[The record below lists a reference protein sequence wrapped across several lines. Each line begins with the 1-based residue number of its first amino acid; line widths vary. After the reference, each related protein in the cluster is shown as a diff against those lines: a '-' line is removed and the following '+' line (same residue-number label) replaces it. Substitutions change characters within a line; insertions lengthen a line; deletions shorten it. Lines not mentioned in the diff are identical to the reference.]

1 MNKEELEKLMCDVN
15 DLIAIFENNMP
26 VTNEGFDI
34 EKIKTTVS
42 QMAEKSIENAEE
54 RKEFLSWMENHE
66 FYTSPASTRFHGNF
80 DGGLCVHSIQVA
92 YQALKFTGAF
102 FIDFMKTVHA
112 EKYNFTAG
120 DIFVAAIAHDF
131 CKAVFYS
138 TSFRNTKDIF
148 GNWKKTP
155 YFTVKDGNRN
165 LGHGNE
171 SVLLLLET
179 MPSYLKKRHVLE
191 AISRHMGFS
200 DVTDTEMMNYSNFL
214 ENPLVLLIQ
223 MADQTASGWYN
234 Y

>member
-1 MNKEELEKLMCDVN
+1 MNKEEFEKLLCDVN
-15 DLIAIFENNMP
+15 DLISIYDNNSP
-26 VTNEGFDI
+26 ITNDGFDI
-34 EKIKTTVS
+34 EKIKLTIK
-42 QMAEKSIENAEE
+42 QMAEKCIENKEE
-54 RKEFLSWMENHE
+54 CAAFLQWMEQHE
-66 FYTSPASTRFHGNF
+66 YYTSPASTRFHGNF
-80 DGGLCVHSIQVA
+80 EGRLCVHSLQVA

-112 EKYNFTAG
+112 EKYTFKAE
-120 DIFVAAIAHDF
+120 DIFVSAIAHDF
-131 CKAVFYS
+131 CKAGFYQ

-155 YFTVKDGNRN
+155 YYTVKDGNRN

-179 MPSYLKKRHVLE
+179 MPSYLKKRHVIE
-191 AISRHMGFS
+191 AVSRHMGFS

-214 ENPLVLLIQ
+214 ENPLVLLLQ

>member
-1 MNKEELEKLMCDVN
+1 MNKEEFEKLLCDVN
-15 DLIAIFENNMP
+15 DLISIYDNNSP
-26 VTNEGFDI
+26 ITNDGFDI
-34 EKIKTTVS
+34 EKIKLTIK
-42 QMAEKSIENAEE
+42 QMAEKCIENKEE
-54 RKEFLSWMENHE
+54 CAAFLQWMEQHE
-66 FYTSPASTRFHGNF
+66 YYTSPASTRFHGNF
-80 DGGLCVHSIQVA
+80 EGGLCVHSLQAA

-112 EKYNFTAG
+112 EKYTFKAE
-120 DIFVAAIAHDF
+120 DIFVSAIAHDF
-131 CKAVFYS
+131 CKAGFYQ

-155 YFTVKDGNRN
+155 YYTVKDGNRN

-179 MPSYLKKRHVLE
+179 MPSYLKKRHVIE
-191 AISRHMGFS
+191 AVSRHMGFS

-214 ENPLVLLIQ
+214 ENPLVLLLQ

>member
-1 MNKEELEKLMCDVN
+1 MNKESFEKLLCEVN
-15 DLIAIFENNMP
+15 ELISIYENNMP
-26 VTNEGFDI
+26 ITNESFDI
-34 EKIKTTVS
+34 EKIQLTIK
-42 QMAEKSIENAEE
+42 QMSEKCISNKEE
-54 RKEFLSWMENHE
+54 CASFLNWMQEHE
-66 FYTSPASTRFHGNF
+66 YYTSPASTRFHGNF
-80 DGGLCVHSIQVA
+80 EGGLCVHSLTVA

-102 FIDFMKTVHA
+102 MIDFMKTKHS
-112 EKYNFTAG
+112 EKYSIEAE
-120 DIFVAAIAHDF
+120 DIFVTAIAHDF
-131 CKAVFYS
+131 CKSGFYQ

-148 GNWKKTP
+148 GNWKKTA
-155 YFTVKDGNRN
+155 YYTVKDNNRN

-179 MPSYLKKRHVLE
+179 MPSYLKKRNVIE

-223 MADQTASGWYN
+223 MADQSASGWYN

>member
-1 MNKEELEKLMCDVN
+1 
-15 DLIAIFENNMP
+15 
-26 VTNEGFDI
+26 
-34 EKIKTTVS
+34 
-42 QMAEKSIENAEE
+42 
-54 RKEFLSWMENHE
+54 MEQHE
-66 FYTSPASTRFHGNF
+66 YYTSPASTRFHGNF
-80 DGGLCVHSIQVA
+80 EGGLCVHSLQVA

-112 EKYNFTAG
+112 EKYTFKAE
-120 DIFVAAIAHDF
+120 DIFVSAIAHDF
-131 CKAVFYS
+131 CKAGFYQ
-138 TSFRNTKDIF
+138 TSFRNSKDIF

-155 YFTVKDGNRN
+155 YYTVKDGNRN

-179 MPSYLKKRHVLE
+179 MPSYLKKRHVIE
-191 AISRHMGFS
+191 AVSRHMGFS

-214 ENPLVLLIQ
+214 ENPLVLLLQ

>member
-1 MNKEELEKLMCDVN
+1 MNKEEFEKLLCDVN
-15 DLIAIFENNMP
+15 DLISIYESNMP
-26 VTNEGFDI
+26 ITNDGFDI
-34 EKIKTTVS
+34 EKIKLTIK
-42 QMAEKSIENAEE
+42 QMAEKSIADEEE
-54 RKEFLSWMENHE
+54 RTALLDWMETHE

-80 DGGLCVHSIQVA
+80 DGGLCVHSLQVT

-102 FIDFMKTVHA
+102 FIDFMKTTHVQEYSFIA
-112 EKYNFTAG
+112 A

-131 CKAVFYS
+131 CKSGFYS